1 MISQQ
6 PNVDNTFLFEQLWGI
21 TNELRQ
27 KLDARYQPLLHL
39 FSYG

>member
-6 PNVDNTFLFEQLWGI
+6 PNVDNAAVFEQLWGI

-27 KLDARYQPLLHL
+27 KLDARFTLHPEP
-39 FSYG
+39 ST